1 GLLMAV
7 SWLPAAALARI
18 AVLSD
23 ALALG
28 SAAPPAGS
36 GRQGFEY
43 GWVRGTG
50 SAAFI
55 VGTLLSGQAVSA
67 FGLDMIVWQQ
77 ALLLGA
83 AAATG
88 MLVPELIHHRVE
100 DAIKAPA
107 GGGLALF
114 RLSLFSKYL

>member
-1 GLLMAV
+1 ILLGV
-7 SWLPAAALARI
+7 NLLHAASLAPI
-18 AVLSD
+18 TVLAD
-23 ALALG
+23 ALSLG
-28 SAAPPAGS
+28 SASPPPSS
-36 GRQGFEY
+36 GRPGFEY